1 MINEANPS
9 VYSGSTTAKVQWF
22 PVDPLEGAGSC
33 GHPEDAFTSQCLWSF
48 FFFVALLMSSS
59 FVKTSQETSR
69 MWTIGVASSWLKV
82 FPLLVLAAWV
92 LPKLLGGREAP
103 LKCAVS

>member
-48 FFFVALLMSSS
+48 FFFRCIVDVQQLCEDKSRDQQNVDYWSGFFMAEGLSSPGPS
-59 FVKTSQETSR
+59 CMGS
-69 MWTIGVASSWLKV
+69 A
-82 FPLLVLAAWV
+82 
-92 LPKLLGGREAP
+92 
-103 LKCAVS
+103 